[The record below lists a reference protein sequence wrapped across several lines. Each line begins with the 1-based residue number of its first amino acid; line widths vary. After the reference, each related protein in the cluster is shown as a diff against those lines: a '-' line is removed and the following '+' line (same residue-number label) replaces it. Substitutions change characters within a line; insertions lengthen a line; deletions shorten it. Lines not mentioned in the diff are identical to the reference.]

1 MYFLLPHWV
10 PATWRSRAQ
19 TSMVEEKEFTDL
31 QYYGDPYKTDQEN
44 FPAIFALQRT
54 GIIDGYPDGS
64 FGPNDGITRAQAA
77 KILDLFT
84 DIPGLEVRRYDQ

>member
-1 MYFLLPHWV
+1 
-10 PATWRSRAQ
+10 
-19 TSMVEEKEFTDL
+19 MVEEKEFTDL